1 MSGFTVGGTG
11 ALTALAASPFSI
23 SGAGVERLATG
34 GSDLFA
40 VRGSA
45 ARLLSLETDAAGT
58 VTENS
63 GSPVTLGGPAF
74 TVAAVGSVVVVGTT
88 TAEALQVYAVSAS
101 GDLTEIPDSPVDA
114 GAEILRVAFSD

>member
-1 MSGFTVGGTG
+1 MT
-11 ALTALAASPFSI
+11 ALTASPFSI
-23 SGAGVERLATG
+23 SGAGVERLATS
-34 GSDLFA
+34 GSDVFA

-45 ARLLSLETDAAGT
+45 ARLLSLETDAAGA

-74 TVAAVGSVVVVGTT
+74 TVAAKGSVVVVGTT
-88 TAEALQVYAVSAS
+88 TTEALHVYAVSES
-101 GDLTEIPDSPVDA
+101 GDLTEILDSPVDA